1 MTDIDFYILSAQEPQ
16 QRVDFACR
24 LVEKSNRSRCKV
36 YIHLDNDAEA
46 KAFDELLWNYRENS
60 FIPHGLVG
68 SDDLEENCPVYI
80 GSGDQQAPHF
90 DVLLNLAT
98 EIPATFARHKRLL
111 EIVIQQDA
119 VLAATRLHYKFYKE
133 RGYPINNIDMRISDW
148 FITAADQLDNYSTSR
163 L

>member
-16 QRVDFACR
+16 QRLDFACR
-24 LVEKSNRSRCKV
+24 LVEKAYRSRCKV

-98 EIPATFARHKRLL
+98 DIPATFARHKRLL

-148 FITAADQLDNYSTSR
+148 FATASDQLDNYSTSR

>member
-16 QRVDFACR
+16 QRLDFACR
-24 LVEKSNRSRCKV
+24 LVEKAYRSRCKV

-98 EIPATFARHKRLL
+98 DIPATFARHKRLL

-148 FITAADQLDNYSTSR
+148 FVAASDQLDNYSASR

>member
-1 MTDIDFYILSAQEPQ
+1 MTAIDFYILSAQEPQ
-16 QRVDFACR
+16 QRLDFACR
-24 LVEKSNRSRCKV
+24 LVEKAYRRRCKV

-133 RGYPINNIDMRISDW
+133 RGYPINNIDMRISD
-148 FITAADQLDNYSTSR
+148 
-163 L
+163 

>member
-16 QRVDFACR
+16 QRLDFACR
-24 LVEKSNRSRCKV
+24 LVEKAYRSRCKV

-46 KAFDELLWNYRENS
+46 KAFDDLLWNYRENS

-98 EIPATFARHKRLL
+98 DIPATFARHKRLL

-148 FITAADQLDNYSTSR
+148 FVAASDQLDNYSASR

>member
-16 QRVDFACR
+16 QRLDFACR
-24 LVEKSNRSRCKV
+24 LVEKAYRSRCKV

>member
-16 QRVDFACR
+16 QRLDFACR
-24 LVEKSNRSRCKV
+24 LVEKAYRSRCKV

-98 EIPATFARHKRLL
+98 DIPATFARHKRLL

-148 FITAADQLDNYSTSR
+148 FIAASDQLDNYSTSR

>member
-16 QRVDFACR
+16 QRLDFACR
-24 LVEKSNRSRCKV
+24 LVEKAYRSRCKV

-60 FIPHGLVG
+60 FIPHGRIG
-68 SDDLEENCPVYI
+68 SNDLEENCPVHI
-80 GSGDQQAPHF
+80 GSGDQQPPNF
-90 DVLLNLAT
+90 DVLLNLAA

-133 RGYPINNIDMRISDW
+133 RGYPINNIDMRISD
-148 FITAADQLDNYSTSR
+148 
-163 L
+163 

>member
-16 QRVDFACR
+16 QRLDFACR
-24 LVEKSNRSRCKV
+24 LVEKAYRSRCKV

-98 EIPATFARHKRLL
+98 DIPATFARHKRLL

-148 FITAADQLDNYSTSR
+148 FITAADQLDNYSASR

>member
-16 QRVDFACR
+16 QRLDFACR
-24 LVEKSNRSRCKV
+24 LVEKAYRSRCKV

-98 EIPATFARHKRLL
+98 EIPAPFARHKRLL

-133 RGYPINNIDMRISDW
+133 RGYPINNIDMRISD
-148 FITAADQLDNYSTSR
+148 
-163 L
+163 

>member
-16 QRVDFACR
+16 QRLDFACR
-24 LVEKSNRSRCKV
+24 LVEKAYRSRCKV

-148 FITAADQLDNYSTSR
+148 FITAADQLDNYSASR

>member
-16 QRVDFACR
+16 QRLDFACR
-24 LVEKSNRSRCKV
+24 LVEKAYRSRCKV
-36 YIHLDNDAEA
+36 YIHLDNDVEA

-133 RGYPINNIDMRISDW
+133 RGYPINNIDMRISD
-148 FITAADQLDNYSTSR
+148 
-163 L
+163 

>member
-16 QRVDFACR
+16 QRLDFACR
-24 LVEKSNRSRCKV
+24 LVEKAYRSRCKV

-68 SDDLEENCPVYI
+68 GDDLEENCPVYI

-98 EIPATFARHKRLL
+98 DIPATFARHKRLL

-133 RGYPINNIDMRISDW
+133 RGYPINNIDMRISD
-148 FITAADQLDNYSTSR
+148 
-163 L
+163 